1 MPETPIHD
9 SLTPDAPAP
18 DGLALDG
25 LTPDVA
31 ERLLD
36 LCEPAAGRHAGVAA
50 LLVAAAGPAL
60 PAELTSEDDTV
71 REFRRAYRRS
81 WRRRRN
87 ALIAC
92 AVAAVVSLGG
102 TAYAASGA
110 PLPDPVRRTVES
122 LFGDDEGSAPATSPH
137 APPPG
142 SPAAAPAPSR
152 SPSPQASLS
161 GATRIEE
168 LCRAWEASRAN
179 PQAPPVSGED
189 RRTLA
194 QAAKG
199 ATGINDFCRG
209 VLAPAPA
216 PTTPT
221 PAPTA
226 PAASRPGEEGANVEP
241 SAVEASRPGTVK
253 PSTVKPSRTHPVKQS
268 GR

>member
-9 SLTPDAPAP
+9 ALAPDAPAP

-60 PAELTSEDDTV
+60 PAELTGEDDTV
-71 REFRRAYRRS
+71 REFRRAYRRT

-122 LFGDDEGSAPATSPH
+122 LFGDDSDSAPAT
-137 APPPG
+137 PPSG
-142 SPAAAPAPSR
+142 SPARSPAVTPGPSR
-152 SPSPQASLS
+152 SPSPEAS
-161 GATRIEE
+161 GPGTARIKE
-168 LCRAWEASRAN
+168 LCRAWEASRTN

-194 QAAKG
+194 QAAKS

-209 VLAPAPA
+209 VLAPTPA
-216 PTTPT
+216 PTT
-221 PAPTA
+221 
-226 PAASRPGEEGANVEP
+226 PAASRPGEGGADDQGADVEP
-241 SAVEASRPGTVK
+241 SAVEASRPSTVK
-253 PSTVKPSRTHPVKQS
+253 PGTVKPSRTHPAKQS

>member
-9 SLTPDAPAP
+9 ALAP
-18 DGLALDG
+18 DGLALDS

-60 PAELTSEDDTV
+60 PAELTGEDDTV
-71 REFRRAYRRS
+71 REFRRAYRRT

-122 LFGDDEGSAPATSPH
+122 LFGDDSGSGPATPSS
-137 APPPG
+137 G
-142 SPAAAPAPSR
+142 SPAGSPAGTPGPSR
-152 SPSPQASLS
+152 SPSPEASGP
-161 GATRIEE
+161 GAARIEE
-168 LCRAWEASRAN
+168 LCRAWEASRTN

-189 RRTLA
+189 RRMLA
-194 QAAKG
+194 QAAKS

-209 VLAPAPA
+209 VLAPKPA
-216 PTTPT
+216 PTTP
-221 PAPTA
+221 APTT
-226 PAASRPGEEGANVEP
+226 PAASRPGEEGADVEP
-241 SAVEASRPGTVK
+241 SAVEASRPGAVK
-253 PSTVKPSRTHPVKQS
+253 PGTAKPSRTHPVKQS